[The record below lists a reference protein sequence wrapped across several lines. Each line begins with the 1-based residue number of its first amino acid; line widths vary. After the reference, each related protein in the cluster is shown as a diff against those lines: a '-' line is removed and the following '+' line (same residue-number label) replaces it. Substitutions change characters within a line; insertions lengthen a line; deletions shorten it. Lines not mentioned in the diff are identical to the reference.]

1 MIPVQVSGL
10 WMRPGRPVAVPHG
23 PAYGRSMPC
32 AVAVGPAG
40 NDLWV
45 ADGGS
50 FVSGH
55 RLTDRLHPALVRTF
69 TGGYDPRWITFP

>member
-23 PAYGRSMPC
+23 PAYGRSMAC

-50 FVSGH
+50 FVSGRH
-55 RLTDRLHPALVRTF
+55 GRPAKGTPCRSTA
-69 TGGYDPRWITFP
+69 